1 MCGTSL
7 VVSAVIGKASARRRM
22 SRTLPGYLA
31 AWRGG
36 IRGKERAAVRQ
47 TKFTCA
53 GRRRISALAI
63 EVAVAT
69 LAAAGCSA
77 AVATSAP
84 APTLTITPADGS
96 HGVQPGAPITV
107 AARHGKLRDVVV
119 TTAAGPVLGYLAAN
133 GIWRSTQPL
142 ATGTNYTVTATAIG
156 LSHKKVTV
164 SNTFETLTPRQTF
177 SAAITARGTDQ
188 AVSSEVLGQQYGV
201 GIPITI
207 MFSRPISDRAA
218 VERAIELRTSNPVV
232 GAWYWQDDKTV
243 IFRPRQYWPQYT
255 TVTVDGN
262 FDGVQAAPGVYGNRD
277 VKLTLSIGPSLIVVA
292 STRTHYMKVYYKDR
306 LFGRWPI
313 STGRPGDDTPDGTY
327 LTTFKNNPQ
336 LMVGPGYHLE
346 VPWSVDFTYSGDF
359 IHDAYWSVGEQGF
372 VNVSHG
378 CVNTSPAHAEI
389 YYKMEE
395 PGDPVTVTGSPA
407 AGTPGN
413 GWTEWFLSWPQWLK
427 GSATGD
433 VVVAGPTGS
442 SLVSPASVPATT
454 DAAPLSQPSSG
465 NPRRDT

>member
-1 MCGTSL
+1 
-7 VVSAVIGKASARRRM
+7 
-22 SRTLPGYLA
+22 
-31 AWRGG
+31 
-36 IRGKERAAVRQ
+36 VRQ
-47 TKFTCA
+47 TEFRYA
-53 GRRRISALAI
+53 GRRRVYALAL
-63 EVAVAT
+63 EGTVAA
-69 LAAAGCSA
+69 LAAMGCSA

-84 APTLTITPADGS
+84 APTLTITPANGS
-96 HGVQPGAPITV
+96 SGVLPGAPIIV
-107 AARHGKLRDVVV
+107 AAKHGKLRDVVV
-119 TTAAGPVLGYLAAN
+119 ATAAGSVRGNLGAN
-133 GIWRSTQPL
+133 GLWRSAEPL
-142 ATGTNYTVTATAIG
+142 AVGTNYTVTASAIG
-156 LSHKKVTV
+156 ANRKKVTT
-164 SNTFETLTPRQTF
+164 SSTFQTLTPRHVLQATV
-177 SAAITARGTDQ
+177 TALGTDPN
-188 AVSSEVLGQQYGV
+188 VSSEIVDGRQYGV

-207 MFSRPISDRAA
+207 MFSRPVTNRAA
-218 VERAIELRTSNPVV
+218 VERAIQLRTSKPVV

-277 VKLTLSIGPSLIVVA
+277 VKLTVSIGPSLIVVA
-292 STRTHYMKVYYKDR
+292 SARTHYMKVYYKDR

-359 IHDAYWSVGEQGF
+359 IHDAYWSVGEQGSF
-372 VNVSHG
+372 NVSHG
-378 CVNTSPAHAEI
+378 CVNTSPAHAQR
-389 YYKMEE
+389 YYNMEL

-413 GWTEWFLSWPQWLK
+413 GWTEWFLSWRQWLK

-442 SLVSPASVPATT
+442 SLVSQASLSATT
-454 DAAPLSQPSSG
+454 VGAPLYQPSSG
-465 NPRRDT
+465 NAHRNT